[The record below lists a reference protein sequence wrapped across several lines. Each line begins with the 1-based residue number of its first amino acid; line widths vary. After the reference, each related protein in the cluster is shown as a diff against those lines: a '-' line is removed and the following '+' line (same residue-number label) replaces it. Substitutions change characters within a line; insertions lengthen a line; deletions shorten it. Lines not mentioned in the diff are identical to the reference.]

1 MIKINDKSL
10 CSGCTACKSIC
21 PRNCIVME
29 EDEEGFLYP
38 AINAKKCINCGACDK
53 VCPIK
58 NTHFHKKD
66 GFPDGY
72 LVYDSNSKWRENSA
86 AGGGFAAIA
95 RYFIEK
101 YHGVVFGAVY
111 DENYRVFHTFCETT
125 KDLYR
130 IQKSK
135 YVQSDLGESFANVKG
150 FLQQNRYVLFSGTP
164 CQIYGLKS
172 FLKVLANSDLLY
184 CIDLSC
190 HGVPSPK
197 VLKIYLQ
204 FQEQLENS
212 KISSFKMRGKE
223 LKNSSYNQGFDIQ
236 FENGKHKFLSH
247 SESYYGRCFWG
258 EISSRPSCYNCHFKT
273 VWRSADITLG
283 DCWFL
288 ECFVPKKKDTMGVTM
303 ALTHTK
309 KGNEM
314 LNTVRELT
322 KYKIDSEQ
330 LIKANGGMI
339 YLSAQKNPNRDEFF
353 RRLDYEDFDKLAE
366 SYFPLKN
373 KSKKQIVIDKID
385 DLGFGL
391 SSLKRINKKRKL
403 SSRLRRT
410 IPESCLGEMN

>member
-38 AINAKKCINCGACDK
+38 AINEKKCINCGACDK

-111 DENYRVFHTFCETT
+111 DENYCVFHTFCETT

-172 FLKVLANSDLLY
+172 FLKGLANSDLLY

-273 VWRSADITLG
+273 VWRAADITLG
-283 DCWFL
+283 DCWFFDS
-288 ECFVPKKKDTMGVTM
+288 FVPEEKDTLGVTM
-303 ALTHTK
+303 ALVHSD
-309 KGNEM
+309 KGEK
-314 LNTVRELT
+314 LVRYSDKLI
-322 KYKIDSEQ
+322 KYEVDPEKI
-330 LIKANGGMI
+330 IKANGGMI
-339 YLSAQKNPNRDEFF
+339 YSSAIQNSNREEFF
-353 RRLDYEDFDKLAE
+353 NLIDKESFDKVVE
-366 SYFPLKN
+366 KFFPTKG
-373 KSKKQIVIDKID
+373 KTKKQFLKQLLDVLDI
-385 DLGFGL
+385 DLGVL
-391 SSLKRINKKRKL
+391 RRIAKKRKL
-403 SSRLRRT
+403 IKRLKRT
-410 IPESCLGEMN
+410 IPNNSLGEIR